1 MPAAAPTMSWPVA
14 GTLMIEPTESE
25 DRREPDRLCDAFIS
39 NHGEIRAIE
48 TGESDRLDNPLHNAP
63 HNAASLLTDSWSHP
77 YTRESAAYPDPA
89 SRHHK
94 DWPPVARIDNVHGD
108 KNLICTCDSV
118 EVYANA

>member
-1 MPAAAPTMSWPVA
+1 MPHTPSWSSPRNPKTAASPTASA
-14 GTLMIEPTESE
+14 TPTS
-25 DRREPDRLCDAFIS
+25 AS
-39 NHGEIRAIE
+39 HGEIRAIE
-48 TGESDRLDNPLHNAP
+48 TGESDRTDNPLHNAP
-63 HNAASLLTDSWSHP
+63 HTAASLLATDWPHP

-94 DWPPVARIDNVHGD
+94 YWPPTGRIDNVYGD

>member
-1 MPAAAPTMSWPVA
+1 MSWPVA

-25 DRREPDRLCDAFIS
+25 DRREPDRFCDAFIS

-118 EVYANA
+118 EAYANA